1 MVPLKDDD
9 LVTRVDGL
17 KIELDAA
24 KEIIKRQQSEIA
36 THIADLMELRA
47 ELRKADSRAIEKNTV
62 EDLARTWTLV
72 QRGNTSEA
80 CYQLERVLSSVDSGW
95 RTLS

>member
-1 MVPLKDDD
+1 MVPLKDED
-9 LVTRVDGL
+9 LATRVDGL
-17 KIELDAA
+17 KVELDAA

-36 THIADLMELRA
+36 THIADIMELRS
-47 ELRKADSRAIEKNTV
+47 ELRQADGRTIEKHTV
-62 EDLARTWTLV
+62 EDLARVWTLV
-72 QRGNTSEA
+72 QRGNANEA